1 MQKMNFENK
10 VCSYFEQALNSIKIS
25 SLSKLAMRRNFQG
38 SERTEIDILVKND
51 NTYLIA
57 VEIKESLT
65 EIERVK
71 EQLKHKADELF
82 VPLAIIFSRK
92 EIYYLCNND
101 HFSGKWTKINI
112 DFDFEDI
119 VSRLSELLSE
129 LLSGFINKL
138 PKDEIQRKEVE
149 DKWLSLLQDCE
160 FDTKEKIK
168 EFLQKGDWS
177 IESDDLYFTLSE
189 NFEDDFFKILI
200 TEYKKDA
207 LCRFTSMS
215 SLFRTINEKRQSM
228 CCIVCMNDKSEINY
242 VSNRYASFK
251 NHLKNDDYNRY
262 YILSCCDVDRTDDL
276 TMLRLYADDAKG
288 VCIEYSID
296 NEKESY
302 SSDFYLGC
310 VSYSNMQDYNP
321 KLFLLDQLLTTPVG
335 GKYLKLNHL
344 NIWQHFFKP
353 YEFRDEQ
360 EVRLLLFD
368 NPNTT
373 RHNDFEKKW
382 ILNNEYGIVSPIVV
396 FDLGKFPLIIKG
408 ITLGPKNHE
417 AEINVKQIQ
426 YLINEQRIKVI
437 KNKNKILVKE
447 SKIDCYR

>member
-1 MQKMNFENK
+1 MNFEDK
-10 VCSYFEQALNSIKIS
+10 VYSYFEQALNSLKSGGI
-25 SLSKLAMRRNFQG
+25 LSNWEMKRNFQV
-38 SERTEIDILVKND
+38 SECAEIDILVRNN
-51 NTYLIA
+51 NTSLIA
-57 VEIKESLT
+57 VEIKESLQDSN
-65 EIERVK
+65 K
-71 EQLKHKADELF
+71 AKKQLMHAIDGLVVPF
-82 VPLAIIFSRK
+82 VMIFSSK
-92 EIYYLCNND
+92 EIHYLCNKS
-101 HFSGKWTKINI
+101 HLGGKWTKVDII
-112 DFDFEDI
+112 DLGKI
-119 VSRLSELLSE
+119 VSHLSGILSE
-129 LLSGFINKL
+129 LLSGFIEKS
-138 PKDEIQRKEVE
+138 PKEEIQRKEVE
-149 DKWLSLLQDCE
+149 DKWLSLLQECE

-168 EFLQKGDWS
+168 EFIQKGDWS
-177 IESDDLYFTLSE
+177 IESDDLNFTLSE
-189 NFEDDFFKILI
+189 NFEDEFFKILI

-296 NEKESY
+296 NEKGSY

-373 RHNDFEKKW
+373 RQNDFEKKW